1 MPEIQFD
8 MKKLGLQI
16 SILRNEKHLSQE
28 DLAEMCDVSRNTV
41 ASWES
46 GQKELKL
53 FSFLKLALALDC
65 PVQELLKGMLPEET
79 AEDQD
84 EGVELCNEARSRLSH
99 KDYHAFIKRMKA
111 TLDFVTQI
119 KAS

>member
-16 SILRNEKHLSQE
+16 SILRNVRHMSQE
-28 DLAEMCDVSRNTV
+28 ELAEKCDVSRNTV

-79 AEDQD
+79 VADQD

-99 KDYHAFIKRMKA
+99 KDYHAFIKQMKA
-111 TLDFVTQI
+111 TLDFISEI

>member
-16 SILRNEKHLSQE
+16 SILRNEKQMSQE

-84 EGVELCNEARSRLSH
+84 EGVELCNEARSRLGSMG
-99 KDYHAFIKRMKA
+99 YQAFIKQMKA

>member
-16 SILRNEKHLSQE
+16 SILRNEKQMSQE

-41 ASWES
+41 TSWES

-53 FSFLKLALALDC
+53 SSFIKLMLALGC
-65 PVQELLKGMLPEET
+65 PVQEFLKGMLPEET
-79 AEDQD
+79 AEDRD

-99 KDYHAFIKRMKA
+99 KDYHAFIKQMKA

>member
-16 SILRNEKHLSQE
+16 SILRNEKQMSQE
-28 DLAEMCDVSRNTV
+28 DLAEMCGVSRNTV

-53 FSFLKLALALDC
+53 F
-65 PVQELLKGMLPEET
+65 
-79 AEDQD
+79 
-84 EGVELCNEARSRLSH
+84 
-99 KDYHAFIKRMKA
+99 
-111 TLDFVTQI
+111 
-119 KAS
+119 